1 MNEFLSRE
9 LRFLLPLSLL
19 VLLATHFLALGWM
32 PFFGADEPRYAR
44 VGEEMVLRDNYVT
57 PTLNFK
63 PWLEKPPL
71 LFWVE
76 TISFRLFGISETTA
90 RLPVALMGG
99 LCALLSG
106 CFLAGRATRRAGFLG
121 FLIMVTTPLFFA
133 YSRAASTDMP
143 LVATYSLAMLST
155 YLALGQRSHWQTVG
169 AGLFLGLALLAKG
182 PVALILFAGSWILL
196 GLIELPLAWSWIRLT
211 TIMFLGVLVAAPW
224 YWWVW
229 VENGFDFV
237 LTFFVNHHL
246 ARFLTTMH
254 RHPQPFWFF
263 AGIILLGFF
272 PWSIF
277 LFSNLRRQIRGLRR
291 RGVRFENAL
300 EPFLWIWVLVP
311 LVFFSLSSSKLAGYI
326 LPAFPAL
333 AMIVAL
339 EWERLLKGD
348 LVTLGSMR
356 IQAALVGA
364 ISMILAVTLV
374 LGSALYYHQVLWGLA
389 LALPTALG
397 GFGLHISWRRR
408 QLHSGFLAL
417 VLAFSMVAVLAYGWV
432 GPRLAN
438 FHSTKEL
445 VRLVEDRLS
454 PGQPLIL
461 YRFFH
466 HTALYYSG
474 YHSLDEPLR
483 DKSEL
488 LNYLAENNSQSEY
501 FILAKLNGLI
511 DLREEME
518 LAEVVQRGDVYLI
531 TLCP

>member
-1 MNEFLSRE
+1 MKEFLNRG
-9 LRFLLPLSLL
+9 LQFLLPLSLL

-44 VGEEMVLRDNYVT
+44 IGEEMVLRDNYVT

-71 LFWVE
+71 LFWIE
-76 TISFRLFGISETTA
+76 AISFRLFGISETTA
-90 RLPVALMGG
+90 RLPVALMGS
-99 LCALLSG
+99 LCAILCG
-106 CFLAGRATRRAGFLG
+106 CFLAGRTTQRAGFLS
-121 FLIMVTTPLFFA
+121 FLVLATTPLFFA

-155 YLALGQRSHWQTVG
+155 YLALERRSHWPTVA
-169 AGLFLGLALLAKG
+169 AGIFLGLALLAKG
-182 PVALILFAGSWILL
+182 PAALILFAGSWILL
-196 GLIELPLAWSWIRLT
+196 SLIALPLAWSWIRLT
-211 TIMFLGVLVAAPW
+211 IIVLLGLLVAAPW

-229 VENGFDFV
+229 LENGFDFV
-237 LTFFVNHHL
+237 VTFFVNHHL

-263 AGIILLGFF
+263 SAIILLGFF

-277 LFSNLRRQIRGLRR
+277 LFSNLRRHVQGFRR
-291 RGVRFENAL
+291 RGVRFESAL
-300 EPFLWIWVLVP
+300 EPFLWVWVLVP

-339 EWERLLKGD
+339 EWERLLSGD
-348 LVTLGSMR
+348 LVTWRSMR
-356 IQAALVGA
+356 TQAALVGA
-364 ISMILAVTLV
+364 ISMILAITMILA
-374 LGSALYYHQVLWGLA
+374 SALYYRQVLWGVA
-389 LALPTALG
+389 LAVPTALG
-397 GFGLHISWRRR
+397 GLGLHAFWRKRH
-408 QLHSGFLAL
+408 LHSGFLTL
-417 VLAFSMVAVLAYGWV
+417 VLTFSSVALLAYGWV

-438 FHSTKEL
+438 FHSTKSL
-445 VRLVEDRLS
+445 VLQVEDRLS
-454 PGQPLIL
+454 DEEPLIL

-474 YHSLDEPLR
+474 YRSLTEPLR
-483 DKSEL
+483 DKGEL
-488 LNYLAENNSQSEY
+488 LNYLAEHSQTEY

-511 DLREEME
+511 DLREETE
-518 LAEVVQRGDVYLI
+518 LTDVVQRGDVYLI
-531 TLCP
+531 SLRP